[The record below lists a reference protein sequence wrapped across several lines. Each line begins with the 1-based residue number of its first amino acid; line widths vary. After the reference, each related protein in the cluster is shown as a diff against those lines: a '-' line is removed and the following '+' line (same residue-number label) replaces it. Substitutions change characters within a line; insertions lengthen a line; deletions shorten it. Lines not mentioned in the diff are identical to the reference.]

1 IAKKKGEGINNTLAN
16 TSCTTTSNTI
26 LDTLPNIVL
35 STKWCDILN
44 LALAT
49 AMVKLAQGRPLV
61 VVHYSGEWN
70 KVTNQVI
77 LPTPQW
83 AAVTISPQNIKSN
96 LMKWANTP
104 FPPFLAMYQLDSLI
118 LLCLTKAANYVQ
130 EGYDPPILTE
140 QEKSAAIQMRALSPK
155 LATGYLD
162 QPSKDKQLK
171 WCMAG
176 LEPDKQYDILTRK
189 RIISS
194 STNSIL

>member
-1 IAKKKGEGINNTLAN
+1 PTTCGSVIHTGEWDIAVENYQRG
-16 TSCTTTSNTI
+16 SI
-26 LDTLPNIVL
+26 LFGFTGTPCKNRWDAMWTMYKQIIL
-35 STKWCDILN
+35 S
-44 LALAT
+44 
-49 AMVKLAQGRPLV
+49 M
-61 VVHYSGEWN
+61 VHYSGEWN

-83 AAVTISPQNIKSN
+83 AA
-96 LMKWANTP
+96 WANTP
-104 FPPFLAMYQLDSLI
+104 FPPFLAMYQHNSLV

-140 QEKSAAIQMRALSPK
+140 QENSAAIQMRALRQESLSPK

-176 LEPDKQYDILTRK
+176 PEPDKQFDILTLK
-189 RIISS
+189 RIITS
-194 STNSIL
+194 STNSLL